1 MSLVNNTAAQDT
13 AKAMEQ
19 VLTVVVPQLQ
29 QYTPEQAA
37 ERPAPGKWSKKEI
50 IGHLI
55 DSALNNHQ
63 RFIRA
68 QQGPVEMPG
77 YVQDFWVQSQGY
89 QDADWQTLIHVWDT
103 INRNL
108 ARIMQLIPAEALQ
121 QTCRIGNNEPVTLE
135 HLVTDYLV
143 HMKHHLRQLQVTI

>member
-1 MSLVNNTAAQDT
+1 MSLAEYTAAQET
-13 AKAMEQ
+13 AKGLEQ
-19 VLTVVVPQLQ
+19 VIMIVTPQLQ
-29 QYTPEQAA
+29 RYTPAEAA

-50 IGHLI
+50 LGHLI

-77 YVQDFWVQSQGY
+77 YEQNFWVEAQGY
-89 QDADWQTLIHVWDT
+89 QDADWETLIFVWAA

-135 HLVTDYLV
+135 FLVTDYLD
-143 HMKHHLRQLQVTI
+143 HFKHHLRQLQVAF

>member
-1 MSLVNNTAAQDT
+1 MSLVENTAAQET
-13 AKAMEQ
+13 AKALEQ
-19 VLTVVVPQLQ
+19 VLTVATPQLQ
-29 QYTPEQAA
+29 QYSPATAA

-50 IGHLI
+50 VGHLV

-68 QQGPVEMPG
+68 QQGPIEMPG
-77 YVQDFWVQSQGY
+77 YAQEFWVQAQAY
-89 QDADWQTLIHVWDT
+89 QDADWGTLIQVWET

-108 ARIMQLIPAEALQ
+108 ARVMQLIPADALQ

-135 HLVTDYLV
+135 YLVTDYLV

>member
-1 MSLVNNTAAQDT
+1 MSLVEFTAAQET
-13 AKAMEQ
+13 AKALEE
-19 VLTVVVPQLQ
+19 VLTVVTPQLQ
-29 QYTPEQAA
+29 QFSPATAA

-50 IGHLI
+50 LGHLV

-68 QQGPVEMPG
+68 QQGPIEMPG
-77 YVQDFWVQSQGY
+77 YAQEFWVQAQAY
-89 QDADWQTLIHVWDT
+89 QDADWEMLIHVWET

-108 ARIMQLIPAEALQ
+108 ARVMQLIPAEALQ

-135 HLVTDYLV
+135 YLVTDYLV
-143 HMKHHLRQLQVTI
+143 HMKHHLRQLQVTF

>member
-1 MSLVNNTAAQDT
+1 MSLAEYTAAQGT
-13 AKAMEQ
+13 AKALEQ
-19 VLTVVVPQLQ
+19 VITVVAPQLQ
-29 QYTPEQAA
+29 QFTPAQAA

-68 QQGPVEMPG
+68 QQGPIEMPG
-77 YVQDFWVQSQGY
+77 YAQNFWVEAQGY
-89 QDADWQTLIHVWDT
+89 QDANWETLIHVWET

-108 ARIMQLIPAEALQ
+108 ARVMQLIPADALQ

-135 HLVTDYLV
+135 FLVTDYLE
-143 HMKHHLRQLQVTI
+143 HFKHHLRQLQVNF

>member
-1 MSLVNNTAAQDT
+1 MSLAEHTAAQET
-13 AKAMEQ
+13 AKGLEQ
-19 VLTVVVPQLQ
+19 VIAVVIPQLQ
-29 QYTPEQAA
+29 QFTPAEAA

-63 RFIRA
+63 RFVRA
-68 QQGPVEMPG
+68 QQGPIELPG
-77 YVQDFWVQSQGY
+77 YAQNFWVEAQGY
-89 QDADWQTLIHVWDT
+89 QDADWETLILVWAT
-103 INRNL
+103 INGNL

-135 HLVTDYLV
+135 YLVTDYLD
-143 HMKHHLRQLQVTI
+143 HFKHHLRQLQVAF